1 MGAGGSDLVFPVV
14 VVGGAKLVLEDVGAW
29 GAAVGAEGAV
39 LWLSVEAGGAKGS
52 MVVVVGARWSVMVL
66 GMEVPVA
73 TKVSSIVSK
82 VPGKVAPR
90 EVCTWRG

>member
-1 MGAGGSDLVFPVV
+1 MGAEGSDLVFPVV
-14 VVGGAKLVLEDVGAW
+14 VVGGAKWVLEVMGA
-29 GAAVGAEGAV
+29 GEAGGAV
-39 LWLSVEAGGAKGS
+39 LWLSVEAGGAGGARES
-52 MVVVVGARWSVMVL
+52 MVVVGARRSVIVL